1 MTTGASEPVMASD
14 AGRVLV
20 CDSDLQSVRAL
31 RFVLRGAG
39 FGVEATYS
47 AEEALD
53 RVAVRPPDAAI
64 VELVL
69 RDADGIDVCRRLREW
84 SAMPLIVLS
93 AETKEERKVQAL
105 EAGADDYVTK
115 PFGPDELVA
124 RLRAVLRRA
133 ESEGGQPRIE
143 ASGLKID
150 LAARVVLR
158 QGREVH
164 LTPIEYQVLRTLCLE
179 RGRLITHDELL
190 RRVWGGVHLSDR
202 RTLRTHIANLRRKVD
217 PAGHLGVIRT
227 FNGSGYRFEV
237 PANPQPP
244 AALPPPRVPYLR
256 AA

>member
-1 MTTGASEPVMASD
+1 MAPE
-14 AGRVLV
+14 ARRVVV
-20 CDSDLQSVRAL
+20 CDSDRQSVRAL

-39 FGVEATYS
+39 FGVDATYT
-47 AEEALD
+47 AAEALD

-69 RDADGIDVCRRLREW
+69 GDVDGIAVCRRLREW
-84 SAMPLIVLS
+84 SAMPVIVLS
-93 AETKEERKVQAL
+93 TESKEELMVRAL

-133 ESEGGQPRIE
+133 EPKGDQPRIE
-143 ASGLKID
+143 ASGLEVD

-158 QGREVH
+158 EGREVH
-164 LTPIEYQVLRTLCLE
+164 LTPIEYQLLRVLTLE

-190 RRVWGGVHLSDR
+190 RRVWGAVHLSDR
-202 RTLRTHIANLRRKVD
+202 QTLRAHIANLRRKVD
-217 PAGHLGVIRT
+217 PGGQLGLIRS
-227 FNGSGYRFEV
+227 FNGSGYRFED
-237 PANPQPP
+237 PSSRRSP
-244 AALPPPRVPYLR
+244 AALARPRVPYLR